1 MKKYLE
7 PFFHVVFWVTTY
19 LIFKSFLHQSVKET
33 TRIVNDK
40 IVNHTIEKAPA
51 AFFLPGMLFKILF
64 CYGITFLVYPA
75 WLKRRSV
82 GLLTITIFAA
92 AIFLF
97 WIEYVFHS
105 VVYNFSFTDFESFLP
120 RSILSTNVPLY
131 LFYSGVLI
139 AYILIKEGRII
150 QLLRFRSKE
159 EQYKSDIRFLKAQVN
174 PHFLFNTLNNLY
186 SVAQKN
192 NDDETAE
199 GISKLSGMMRF
210 MLYDTNTDEIP
221 LSKELEYIGNF
232 IELQKLRYEKGE
244 LDMQF
249 ELLINSSNMR
259 IAPLILIPFVENAFK
274 HSYRPGGTSVI
285 KLNVTAQSGILYFN
299 VMNNIGKNAAEDINE
314 SGVGLENVKSRLR
327 LLYPGKHKLEINGSE
342 DMFTV
347 SLKVELI

>member
-1 MKKYLE
+1 
-7 PFFHVVFWVTTY
+7 
-19 LIFKSFLHQSVKET
+19 
-33 TRIVNDK
+33 
-40 IVNHTIEKAPA
+40 
-51 AFFLPGMLFKILF
+51 
-64 CYGITFLVYPA
+64 
-75 WLKRRSV
+75 
-82 GLLTITIFAA
+82 
-92 AIFLF
+92 
-97 WIEYVFHS
+97 
-105 VVYNFSFTDFESFLP
+105 
-120 RSILSTNVPLY
+120 
-131 LFYSGVLI
+131 LI